1 MIVDLGPGGTSPK
14 IRCRPTARR
23 VCCGPSISTA
33 RSTVSVSDED
43 SLAAR
48 ILAARQ
54 VGCRVF
60 ANSGLLFATAALRT
74 KLNISSAE
82 PAHGRR
88 RLQKECKAVAK
99 CSAHPTTGQACI
111 KCNTTVGAPTY
122 DCLECCPGC
131 KPTTSGAFT
140 YCDCT
145 PPPAPAP
152 NPAKGALA
160 YLKHDALG
168 PQGDAC
174 ESSNGLHP
182 AVSPRGR
189 LTQARC
195 CQRWQAS

>member
-1 MIVDLGPGGTSPK
+1 MTKTLSRGSNS
-14 IRCRPTARR
+14 
-23 VCCGPSISTA
+23 CCP
-33 RSTVSVSDED
+33 
-43 SLAAR
+43 
-48 ILAARQ
+48 Q

-174 ESSNGLHP
+174 ESSHGLHP
-182 AVSPRGR
+182 AVSRRR
-189 LTQARC
+189 LTQTRC
-195 CQRWQAS
+195 CQQAS